1 MKAMVPSDAID
12 LNRPMATGRLM
23 PAALVQEKASLPKG
37 ASIPG
42 NGCSRVHVRLTG
54 VLPPYSLF
62 AQILTLQGNSSMND
76 RSRDPLFPIAI
87 EERVAT
93 NRRNEHLLFLLGE
106 ISELKVTRPGLL
118 SSLKRMITRPPITAN
133 VPPASCSTLSYAPRS
148 TSSIPVPP
156 EQSPLFKAPAHITT
170 NTPPREGALQPN
182 ASEFF
187 DNITLQGLNLQLRMA
202 LSTTCTAKRAAVSS
216 EKTTEV
222 SPRSPSSHHTPPN
235 HTLNRTS
242 LVAPAMKNL
251 FVEAVSEVATEADL
265 NSFPLSP
272 VRSPLERAI
281 AEARAAG
288 YHLHKP
294 VSLAPPPAPSSPSAP
309 PSSCSVETQRVLH
322 GDGLRR
328 LVLFKNASAY
338 YARDFNGKETDK
350 SSSSSGTLNID
361 VQNIDFDLC
370 LKRVGRGVGDDW
382 VNRSRVMPSLVSL
395 EVRLWDSKRTE
406 DDKIEVQLGKPLL
419 RSSPLKRVLKSSSR
433 KCSVELEESRS
444 IRRCLRSVRSNIHR
458 HRVVTDIG
466 AKRAN
471 ESTPSLV
478 RTAFK
483 ATQLLNSSPP
493 IGPCYA

>member
-1 MKAMVPSDAID
+1 MVPSDAID

-23 PAALVQEKASLPKG
+23 PAALVQEKAGLPKG
-37 ASIPG
+37 ASIPRNMG
-42 NGCSRVHVRLTG
+42 SRVHVRLTG

-62 AQILTLQGNSSMND
+62 AQISTLQGNSSMND

-93 NRRNEHLLFLLGE
+93 NRRNEHLLLLLGE

-118 SSLKRMITRPPITAN
+118 SSLKRMIIRPPITAN
-133 VPPASCSTLSYAPRS
+133 VPPAPCSTLSYAPRS
-148 TSSIPVPP
+148 TSPIPVPP
-156 EQSPLFKAPAHITT
+156 EESPLFKASAQMTI
-170 NTPPREGALQPN
+170 NAPPREGALQPN

-187 DNITLQGLNLQLRMA
+187 DNITLQDLNLQPRMA
-202 LSTTCTAKRAAVSS
+202 LSTTCTANRAAVRS

-251 FVEAVSEVATEADL
+251 FVEAVSEVATEADS
-265 NSFPLSP
+265 NSFPLSCLL
-272 VRSPLERAI
+272 SPLERAI

-294 VSLAPPPAPSSPSAP
+294 VSLAPPPSPPAP
-309 PSSCSVETQRVLH
+309 PSSYSVETQQVLH

-350 SSSSSGTLNID
+350 SSSSSSALNID
-361 VQNIDFDLC
+361 VQNIDFEAC

-406 DDKIEVQLGKPLL
+406 DDKIEVQLGKRLL
-419 RSSPLKRVLKSSSR
+419 RSSPLKRELKSSSR
-433 KCSVELEESRS
+433 KCSAELEESRS

-458 HRVVTDIG
+458 HRIVADIG

-478 RTAFK
+478 RTAFFK
-483 ATQLLNSSPP
+483 AIQLLNSSPP
-493 IGPCYA
+493 IGLGYA